1 MRINYLEQKAHE
13 NAFSKLGT
21 FYWKLFLI
29 EEVTYNAKHKDKYR
43 RKY

>member
-1 MRINYLEQKAHE
+1 MRINYLEQKVHE

-29 EEVTYNAKHKDKYR
+29 EEVIYNAKHKNKV
-43 RKY
+43 

>member
-1 MRINYLEQKAHE
+1 MRINYLEEKAHE

-21 FYWKLFLI
+21 FYWELFLI
-29 EEVTYNAKHKDKYR
+29 EEATYNAKYKSKYR